1 MRTIEK
7 ITSIQDQVL
16 SSVTVMHRMFRNL
29 CADSGTG
36 TAASERVFLV
46 HQSSVVLSDAAGE
59 PLWFESAD
67 AAAEFARHYLCEPLA
82 YETRSTGDRSAAA
95 PRPAPPTAGVDV
107 IVAAIA

>member
-1 MRTIEK
+1 
-7 ITSIQDQVL
+7 
-16 SSVTVMHRMFRNL
+16 MHRMFRKL
-29 CADSGTG
+29 CADGGTG
-36 TAASERVFLV
+36 TAASERPVALV
-46 HQSSVVLSDAAGE
+46 HHSSVVLSDAAGE